1 MTTTLIT
8 RVILECDRCSEPLRE
23 LPPSSAYDPP
33 RYEHEGTSCTLTCP
47 RSSRFPDLPRT
58 YPVTNPQPRR
68 ACAADGGQLLD
79 TSDSWADSR
88 TCAVCGASWRMSL
101 GG

>member
-33 RYEHEGTSCTLTCP
+33 RYEHEGTPCTRTRP
-47 RSSRFPDLPRT
+47 RSSRFPDLPTT

-68 ACAADGGQLLD
+68 VCAADGGEQRD
-79 TSDSWADSR
+79 VSDSWAIAFEC
-88 TCAVCGASWRMSL
+88 TICGASWRMSL
-101 GG
+101 GD